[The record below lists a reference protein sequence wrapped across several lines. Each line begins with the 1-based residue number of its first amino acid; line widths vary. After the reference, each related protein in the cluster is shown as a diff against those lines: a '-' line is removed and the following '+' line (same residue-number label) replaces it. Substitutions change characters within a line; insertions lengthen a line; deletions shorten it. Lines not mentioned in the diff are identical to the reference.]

1 MRLTIIIIKPGS
13 RDAPERYL
21 GADVAKVQT
30 GGGQEVWST
39 SSKSYVQNAV
49 KIVENLL
56 KEDGLELRSP
66 AKTKNPFPT
75 NYRPEIDV
83 TEELGP
89 DLLSRYLQLIGM
101 LRWAVELGR
110 LDIYLEVSLLSQY
123 QASPRAGHLD
133 ALYHIFAY
141 LRGHPIMGRIAYD
154 PVQPKVDY
162 SVFNDQAD
170 WKPFYGEVEEELP
183 PKMPEP
189 LGHAVSIHAFVD
201 ANHAGNVVTRRSHS
215 GIIIF
220 VNNAPILWFSKRQN
234 TVESSTFGS
243 ELVAMRIC
251 RDLIVS
257 LRYKLRM
264 FGLNLQGPAY
274 TFCDN
279 AGVVKNVSIPES
291 VLHKRHNAINYHVI
305 RESVA
310 ADIMQV
316 GEEDTQ
322 TNLSDLFTKVGKA
335 IQVGRSK
342 LRGLLPII
350 IDSSMRTTD
359 GFCSNSWIWKFSSN
373 FLPTQGCSNIN

>member
-1 MRLTIIIIKPGS
+1 M
-13 RDAPERYL
+13 
-21 GADVAKVQT
+21 
-30 GGGQEVWST
+30 
-39 SSKSYVQNAV
+39 
-49 KIVENLL
+49 

-141 LRGHPIMGRIAYD
+141 LRGHPNMGRIAYD
-154 PVQPKVDY
+154 PVPPKVDY

-170 WKPFYGEVEEELP
+170 WKPFYGEAEEELP
-183 PKMPEP
+183 PKIPDP

-220 VNNAPILWFSKRQN
+220 VNNAPILWFTAPTTQAAARQI
-234 TVESSTFGS
+234 TPVPRRWPQREERARLAFGS
-243 ELVAMRIC
+243 PRN
-251 RDLIVS
+251 
-257 LRYKLRM
+257 
-264 FGLNLQGPAY
+264 GL
-274 TFCDN
+274 
-279 AGVVKNVSIPES
+279 E
-291 VLHKRHNAINYHVI
+291 R
-305 RESVA
+305 
-310 ADIMQV
+310 
-316 GEEDTQ
+316 
-322 TNLSDLFTKVGKA
+322 
-335 IQVGRSK
+335 VGRLGGES
-342 LRGLLPII
+342 
-350 IDSSMRTTD
+350 
-359 GFCSNSWIWKFSSN
+359 
-373 FLPTQGCSNIN
+373 